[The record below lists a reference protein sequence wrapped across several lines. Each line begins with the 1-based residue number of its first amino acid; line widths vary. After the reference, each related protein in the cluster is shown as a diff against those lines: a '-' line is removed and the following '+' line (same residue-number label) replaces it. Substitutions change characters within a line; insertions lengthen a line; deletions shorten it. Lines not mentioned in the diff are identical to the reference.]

1 MSRTHPVRTYLSC
14 IVIWT
19 VFAFIIIVGA
29 LYYFTVQRRKPYEA
43 VHPPD
48 EEDLAGIAPA

>member
-1 MSRTHPVRTYLSC
+1 
-14 IVIWT
+14 
-19 VFAFIIIVGA
+19 VGA

-48 EEDLAGIAPA
+48 EDLGGIAPA